1 MVFIKQ
7 FDVPQRDVKIKTFVT
22 FFVSSGMFK
31 DEEFSFQPVDA
42 LNIELL
48 KTCFGRVFAYF
59 QETPTLPTLVS
70 CC

>member
-48 KTCFGRVFAYF
+48 KT
-59 QETPTLPTLVS
+59 
-70 CC
+70 